1 VRPAIVGLVCA
12 DRWPMDAVRNGKRSS
27 GESDSGRMTNLSHRG
42 TRGTLGSSALVPSKQ
57 SQHVV
62 QFYEADEFL
71 TNSVGDFLSAGL
83 VAGAPCIVI
92 ATAAHRADL
101 ERRLIAD
108 GLDLAAAQARG
119 DYCALDAAETLAKFM
134 SGDAL
139 DTVRFAEVIGGMI
152 GHAAQGQQRWH
163 GQQGQARQPH
173 VFGEMVALLWEDG
186 RPSSAIEL
194 EALWN
199 ELSASLSYPFLL
211 CCAYPMRL
219 LAGEANAE
227 QFAAIC
233 RSHSHVI
240 PDESYSALTTADAR
254 TRAITRLQQK
264 AASLEAEIAERQQ
277 AEERLRISENRYRRL
292 FEASTDGLL
301 MVDPD
306 TQAVIEANA
315 VLATWLGST
324 PARLLG
330 LELWQTGLFP
340 SRTAT
345 LEVLRELEEQRIA
358 RRDVVLAPAE
368 GGQVRSIEFVSTRF
382 RANGHDI
389 IQCNLRDVTERNQ
402 LEARKN
408 AFISMASHE
417 LKTPVTSLKGFTQLL
432 QRRLQRQQVDP
443 QTMLFL
449 DRMDAQLNKLTGLI
463 SDLLDVSKMQEGK
476 LPYRET
482 RFDLDELARETIE
495 NVQAAITTHQVRIEG
510 ATGAQVS
517 GDRDRLGQV
526 LINLLTNAVKYSPG
540 ADAVVVR
547 LSADQQWAEVAV
559 QDFGIGIAARHHE
572 RIFEQ
577 FYQVA
582 EPQEGGYPGLGIG
595 LYIAHTLVERHG
607 GRLWLES
614 RKGAGSTFH
623 FTLPTLPNPAPE
635 ADELSA
641 AEHAEVAL

>member
-1 VRPAIVGLVCA
+1 MLPAAPRSGKQSLNESLAEKVVA
-12 DRWPMDAVRNGKRSS
+12 D
-27 GESDSGRMTNLSHRG
+27 EMTNASHRG
-42 TRGTLGSSALVPSKQ
+42 TFSSSAPAPSRQ
-57 SQHVV
+57 AQHVV

-71 TNSVGDFLSAGL
+71 ADSVGDFLSAGL
-83 VAGAPCIVI
+83 DAGDACVVI
-92 ATAAHRADL
+92 ATPAHHARF
-101 ERRLIAD
+101 ERRLLAD

-119 DYCALDAAETLAKFM
+119 AYRALDAAETLSAFM
-134 SGDAL
+134 VAGAP
-139 DTVRFAEVIGGMI
+139 DTARFAEVIGGVI
-152 GHAAQGQQRWH
+152 AHAAQGRA
-163 GQQGQARQPH
+163 GESRH
-173 VFGEMVALLWEDG
+173 VCAFGEMVALLWAEG
-186 RPSSAIEL
+186 SQAAAIQL

-199 ELSASLSYPFLL
+199 DLSAQGPYPFAL
-211 CCAYPMRL
+211 CCAYPTHAF
-219 LAGEANAE
+219 AGEANRE
-227 QFAAIC
+227 QFAEIC
-233 RSHSHVI
+233 RSHSEVI
-240 PDESYSALTTADAR
+240 PDESYTTLTTIDAR
-254 TRAITRLQQK
+254 RRAITRLQQK
-264 AASLEAEIAERQQ
+264 AASLEAEIAERKQ

-315 VLATWLGST
+315 VIATWLGST

-330 LELWQTGLFP
+330 MELWQTGLFP
-340 SRTAT
+340 SRRAT
-345 LEVLRELEEQRIA
+345 LEVLRELEQQRIA

-368 GGQVRSIEFVSTRF
+368 DEQARSIEFVSTRF

-389 IQCNLRDVTERNQ
+389 IQCNLRDVTERNE

-443 QTMLFL
+443 QTLLFL

-463 SDLLDVSKMQEGK
+463 SDLLDVTKMQEGT

-482 RFDLDELARETIE
+482 RFDLDELVRETIE
-495 NVQAAITTHQVRIEG
+495 NVQAAITTHQIRSEG

-517 GDRDRLGQV
+517 GDRDRLGQA
-526 LINLLTNAVKYSPG
+526 LINVLTNAVKYSPE
-540 ADAVVVR
+540 AETVVVR

-559 QDFGIGIAARHHE
+559 QDFGIGIAAQHHQ

-623 FTLPTLPNPAPE
+623 FTLPIAPILTPA
-635 ADELSA
+635 ADELGA
-641 AEHAEVAL
+641 ADSDHIEAAQ

>member
-1 VRPAIVGLVCA
+1 
-12 DRWPMDAVRNGKRSS
+12 MDAACNGSFVG
-27 GESDSGRMTNLSHRG
+27 GESDSGRMTNAWHRG
-42 TRGTLGSSALVPSKQ
+42 TLSSSAPVPSRR

-71 TNSVGDFLSAGL
+71 ANSVGDFLSAGL
-83 VAGAPCIVI
+83 DAGAPCIVI
-92 ATAAHRADL
+92 ATPSHRADL
-101 ERRLIAD
+101 ERRLAAD
-108 GLDLAAAQARG
+108 GLDVAAAQARG
-119 DYCALDAAETLAKFM
+119 DYHALDAAETLATFM

-139 DTVRFAEVIGGMI
+139 DPARFAEVIGGMI
-152 GHAAQGQQRWH
+152 GRAAQGHAQDQQS
-163 GQQGQARQPH
+163 QTRQPH
-173 VFGEMVALLWEDG
+173 LFGEMVALLWEDG
-186 RPSSAIEL
+186 RPASAIEL

-199 ELSASLSYPFLL
+199 ELGASLPYPFLL

-240 PDESYSALTTADAR
+240 PDESYSALTTTDAR
-254 TRAITRLQQK
+254 TRAITRLQQR
-264 AASLEAEIAERQQ
+264 AASLEAEIAERK
-277 AEERLRISENRYRRL
+277 ATEERLRISENRYRRL
-292 FEASTDGLL
+292 FEASIDGLL

-306 TQAVIEANA
+306 TQAVIESNA
-315 VLATWLGST
+315 VLATWLGTT

-330 LELWQTGLFP
+330 LELWQIGLFP
-340 SRTAT
+340 SRAAT
-345 LEVLRELEEQRIA
+345 LEVLGELEEQRIA
-358 RRDVVLAPAE
+358 RRDVVLAPSE
-368 GGQVRSIEFVSTRF
+368 DGQVRSVEFVSTRF

-443 QTMLFL
+443 QTLLFL

-463 SDLLDVSKMQEGK
+463 GDLLDVTKMQEGT

-482 RFDLDELARETIE
+482 RFDLDELAHETVE

-510 ATGAQVS
+510 ATSAQIS
-517 GDRDRLGQV
+517 GDRDRVGQV
-526 LINLLTNAVKYSPG
+526 LINLLTNAVKYSPE
-540 ADAVVVR
+540 ADTVVVR

-559 QDFGIGIAARHHE
+559 QDFGIGIAAQHHQ

-577 FYQVA
+577 FYQVV

-623 FTLPTLPNPAPE
+623 FTLPTQPNASPA
-635 ADELSA
+635 DGDSSVVI
-641 AEHAEVAL
+641 EHAEVTQ

>member
-1 VRPAIVGLVCA
+1 LAWFVLFDGPWA
-12 DRWPMDAVRNGKRSS
+12 PRNGNSFG
-27 GESDSGRMTNLSHRG
+27 GESDGGRMTNASHRG
-42 TRGTLGSSALVPSKQ
+42 TLSSIAPVPSRQ

-71 TNSVGDFLSAGL
+71 ADSVGDFLSAGL
-83 VAGAPCIVI
+83 EMGAPCIVI
-92 ATAAHRADL
+92 ATPAHRADL
-101 ERRLIAD
+101 ERRLVAD
-108 GLDLAAAQARG
+108 GLDVAAARAHG
-119 DYCALDAAETLAKFM
+119 DYCALDAAETLAKLM
-134 SGDAL
+134 NGDAL
-139 DTVRFAEVIGGMI
+139 DAVRFTEVIGGMI
-152 GHAAQGQQRWH
+152 GRAAQGQQSWQ

-199 ELSASLSYPFLL
+199 ELGASLSYPFLL

-233 RSHSHVI
+233 HSHSHVI

-264 AASLEAEIAERQQ
+264 AASLEAEIAERKQT
-277 AEERLRISENRYRRL
+277 EERLRISENRYRRL

-306 TQAVIEANA
+306 TQAVIETNA

-324 PARLLG
+324 PARLTG

-340 SRTAT
+340 SRAAT

-368 GGQVRSIEFVSTRF
+368 DGQVRSIEFVSTRF

-432 QRRLQRQQVDP
+432 QRRLRRQQVDP

-510 ATGAQVS
+510 ATSAQIS

-540 ADAVVVR
+540 ADTVIVR
-547 LSADQQWAEVAV
+547 LSADQRWAEVAV
-559 QDFGIGIAARHHE
+559 QDFGIGIAAQHHQ

-595 LYIAHTLVERHG
+595 LYIAQTLVERHG

-623 FTLPTLPNPAPE
+623 FTLPTLPNASPADGE
-635 ADELSA
+635 SSVVI
-641 AEHAEVAL
+641 EHAEFAQ

>member
-1 VRPAIVGLVCA
+1 LAWFVLFDGPWA
-12 DRWPMDAVRNGKRSS
+12 PRNGNSFG
-27 GESDSGRMTNLSHRG
+27 GESDGGRMTNASHRG
-42 TRGTLGSSALVPSKQ
+42 TLSSIAPVPSRQ

-71 TNSVGDFLSAGL
+71 ADSVGDFLSAGL
-83 VAGAPCIVI
+83 EMGAPCIVI
-92 ATAAHRADL
+92 ATPAHRADL
-101 ERRLIAD
+101 ERRLVAD
-108 GLDLAAAQARG
+108 GLDVAAARAHG
-119 DYCALDAAETLAKFM
+119 DYCALDAAETLAKLM
-134 SGDAL
+134 NGDAL
-139 DTVRFAEVIGGMI
+139 DAVRFTEVIGGMI
-152 GHAAQGQQRWH
+152 GRAAQGQQSWQ

-199 ELSASLSYPFLL
+199 ELGASLSYPFLL

-233 RSHSHVI
+233 HSHSHVI

-264 AASLEAEIAERQQ
+264 AASLEAEIAERKQT
-277 AEERLRISENRYRRL
+277 EERLRISENRYRRL

-306 TQAVIEANA
+306 TQAVIETNA

-324 PARLLG
+324 PARLTG

-340 SRTAT
+340 SRAAT

-368 GGQVRSIEFVSTRF
+368 DGQVRSIEFVSTRF

-432 QRRLQRQQVDP
+432 QRRLRRQQVDP

-510 ATGAQVS
+510 ATSAQIS

-540 ADAVVVR
+540 ADMVVVR
-547 LSADQQWAEVAV
+547 LSADQQWAQVAV
-559 QDFGIGIAARHHE
+559 QDFGIGIAAQHHQ

-623 FTLPTLPNPAPE
+623 FTLPTLAPE
-635 ADELSA
+635 ADESSVV
-641 AEHAEVAL
+641 AEHAEVAQ